1 MEDDKNLF
9 LQKSKELDNL
19 LEKSTKLRIEH
30 LKLSGKPDSEDRLY
44 KIKEEL
50 KQLQN
55 QAVKLFR
62 S

>member
-1 MEDDKNLF
+1 MKDDKSLF
-9 LQKSKELDNL
+9 LQKSKELDTL
-19 LEKSTKLRIEH
+19 LEKATKLKIEH
-30 LKLSGKPDSEDRLY
+30 LKLSGKPNSQDRLS

-55 QAVKLFR
+55 QAVKLLR